1 MLSAESFLSPQIIV
15 HKQYEAL
22 RAYYVEELSA
32 AEVAERF
39 GYTLKSFY
47 SLLHQVRQHCGDDP
61 TSFAPYFFKQKSVG
75 RQPRDDTG
83 GLVNRIVGL
92 RQQQLSVPQIKAA
105 LDSLGESVSERY
117 ISKILKQEGFER
129 LPRRTTAQRLASL
142 GAAKLE
148 APKSYP
154 LSYGEEAFA
163 VSNSIGALCLLPY
176 LQHYGLTALMQTSDY
191 PQTQSMSRL
200 NSLLS
205 FVALK
210 LSNVRR
216 YSHDD
221 LWCMDRGLGLFAGL
235 NVLPKS
241 AWLSSYSHRVNRQM
255 NHQFLKQLN
264 TIWRRHDLLS
274 DTANLDFTTLPAW
287 GEAENLEK
295 NWSATRQRTLTSI
308 LAALA
313 QDPDSGIICY
323 GDTTVGHDNKN
334 QVVLEFLDFYSTS
347 AETNLKYLVF
357 DSKFT
362 TYEQLRQLDEK
373 GIKFITIR
381 RRGERIVQTLNAL
394 APGQWKTL
402 KVPTSHSKT
411 RTLKV
416 YEQVLTPKGY
426 GKPLRQLALSGHGKE
441 QPALIISNDFDLKAE
456 EMVRKY
462 AQRWLVEKNISEQI
476 EFFHL
481 NKLSSSMVIKVDFDL
496 TMTLFTHNLLR
507 LFAKDLVGYTQ
518 ASAGSLYNH
527 FLQNSGQVE
536 ISPSALKVVMKK
548 KRTLPILLA
557 AMEKFQNCSLDSHQ
571 GLSIQ
576 FQADTTS

>member
-1 MLSAESFLSPQIIV
+1 MLSAESFLSPQMIV

-22 RAYYVEELSA
+22 RAYYVEGLSA

-61 TSFAPYFFKQKSVG
+61 TSFAPYFFQQKSVG
-75 RQPRDDTG
+75 RKPRDDTG
-83 GLVNRIVGL
+83 GLVNRIVRL

-105 LDSLGESVSERY
+105 LDSLGASVSERY
-117 ISKILKQEGFER
+117 ISKMLKQEGFER

-142 GAAKLE
+142 GSAKLE
-148 APKSYP
+148 APKSRP
-154 LSYGEEAFA
+154 LSYGQDCFA

-200 NSLLS
+200 SSLLS

-235 NVLPKS
+235 TVLPKS
-241 AWLSSYSHRVNRQM
+241 AWLSSYSHRVSRQM

-264 TIWRRHDLLS
+264 TIWRQHDLLS

-295 NWSATRQRTLTSI
+295 NWSPTRQRTLTSI

-323 GDTTVGHDNKN
+323 GDTTVRHDNKN

-347 AETNLKYLVF
+347 SETDLKYLVF

-381 RRGERIVQTLNAL
+381 RRGVRIVQTLNAL
-394 APGQWKTL
+394 SPGQWKTL
-402 KVPTSHSKT
+402 KIPTSHSKI

-416 YEQVLTPKGY
+416 YEQVLTPQGY
-426 GKPLRQLALSGHGKE
+426 GQPLRQLALSGHGQEK
-441 QPALIISNDFDLKAE
+441 PALIISNDFDLAAE

-462 AQRWLVEKNISEQI
+462 AQRWLVEKDISEQI

-507 LFAKDLVGYTQ
+507 LLAKDLVGYTQ
-518 ASAGSLYNH
+518 ASAGSLFNH

-536 ISPSALKVVMKK
+536 ITPAAIKVVMRK

-557 AMEKFQNCSLDSHQ
+557 AMEKFQNHSLDSHQ

-576 FQADTTS
+576 FLADTTS

>member
-1 MLSAESFLSPQIIV
+1 MLNAESFLSPQIII

-22 RAYYVEELSA
+22 RAYYVEGLSA
-32 AEVAERF
+32 SEVAERF

-47 SLLHQVRQHCGDDP
+47 SLLHQIRQHCGDDP

-75 RQPRDDTG
+75 RKPKDVTG
-83 GLVNRIVGL
+83 GLVKRIVRL

-117 ISKILKQEGFER
+117 ISNILKQEGFER

-142 GAAKLE
+142 GSAKLE
-148 APKSYP
+148 APKSQP
-154 LSYGEEAFA
+154 LSYGQDCFS

-176 LQHYGLTALMQTSDY
+176 LQHYGLTELMQTSAY

-200 NSLLS
+200 SSLLS

-235 NVLPKS
+235 TVLPKS
-241 AWLSSYSHRVNRQM
+241 AWLSSYSHRVSRQM

-264 TIWRRHDLLS
+264 AVWRRHDLLS

-295 NWSATRQRTLTSI
+295 NWSSTRQRTLTSI

-323 GDTTVGHDNKN
+323 GDTTVRHDNKN

-347 AETNLKYLVF
+347 SKTDLKYLVF

-381 RRGERIVQTLNAL
+381 RRGSRIVQTLNAL

-416 YEQVLTPKGY
+416 YEQVLTPKDY

-441 QPALIISNDFDLKAE
+441 KPALIISNDFDLKAE

-462 AQRWLVEKNISEQI
+462 AQRWLVEKDISEQI

-507 LFAKDLVGYTQ
+507 LLAKDLVGYTQ

-536 ISPSALKVVMKK
+536 ITPSALKVVMKK

-557 AMEKFQNCSLDSHQ
+557 AMEKFQNCALDSHQ

-576 FQADTTS
+576 FQSDTTS